1 MDLPATSSTTEH
13 GFILATVFLEAVLA
27 CSVFV
32 LFIGHLAFLWT
43 VEGGSRSGSRGF
55 KILIAS
61 PNILLSSSYVFLS
74 SFFAVSSFSHYQ
86 YDSEEMQ
93 HTCMKAVSLS
103 FALSEMSYLF
113 YNFARSAEVLKLYSS
128 PSVYAAFRY
137 LLYMSPLFCS
147 TAFFVELVPLS
158 PRESYMFY
166 IIAATIPASVTITL
180 DTFLTY
186 SFLCHIYNVKMM
198 NAADPQN
205 YISIAQY
212 GLASNMSL
220 GIALIAFVCQNIAYF
235 ISPVTFTVELQYYL
249 SNGIFDFALFVAAF
263 ALLLMK
269 ISLLKPHWLPWS
281 TKQVTSKD
289 AIKVFFTEE

>member
-1 MDLPATSSTTEH
+1 MDLPQTNSKTEH
-13 GFILATVFLEAVLA
+13 GFILATVFFEAVLA
-27 CSVFV
+27 VSVFF
-32 LFIGHLAFLWT
+32 LFVAHLSFLWT
-43 VEGGSRSGSRGF
+43 VEGGSRVGSRGI

-61 PNILLSSSYVFLS
+61 PNVLLSSSYIFLS

-93 HTCMKAVSLS
+93 HTCMKAASLS
-103 FALSEMSYLF
+103 FALSEISYLF

-128 PSVYAAFRY
+128 PSVYSAFLY

-147 TAFFVELVPLS
+147 TGFFVELVPLS

-166 IIAATIPASVTITL
+166 VIAATIPASVTLTL

-186 SFLCHIYNVKMM
+186 SFICHIYNVKMM

-220 GIALIAFVCQNIAYF
+220 GVALIAFVSQNIAYF
-235 ISPVTFTVELQYYL
+235 MSAVTFTVELQYFL
-249 SNGIFDFALFVAAF
+249 SNGIFDFALFTAAF

-269 ISLLKPHWLPWS
+269 VSLLKPRWLPWS
-281 TKQVTSKD
+281 TKQVRSKD
-289 AIKVFFTEE
+289 ALKVFFTEE